1 MGKTKTRQTGKR
13 ATMRIVEKR
22 VISGLMRRKYDK
34 AEYE

>member
-13 ATMRIVEKR
+13 ATMRMVEKR
-22 VISGLMRRKYDK
+22 VMSGLMRRKYES

>member
-1 MGKTKTRQTGKR
+1 MGNIKTRQTGKR

-22 VISGLMRRKYDK
+22 VMSGLIRRKYDR